1 MIRDIKQKQE
11 AMDKKD
17 SRSEIIKMLST
28 KSVAKYHVYD
38 RTMEAFDL
46 IKDFMRNFSEDVKG
60 ELENLENEVP
70 VSFKEKGRF
79 EMEFKVAGD
88 LVLATMHTNVFEFP
102 RHHAVWQNSYVK
114 DEPMRAYCGIINIY
128 NFLADSFK
136 YNRLNDVGYL
146 IGRVFINSEGHFIV
160 EGKHQLGFRFNDFAG
175 QIINKESVRKIMEA
189 AIQYSIEF
197 DLLVPP
203 FNQVQIVSV
212 QEMNNLTS
220 SISLKTGKRLGFRY
234 KVDGVKIK

>member
-1 MIRDIKQKQE
+1 
-11 AMDKKD
+11 MDNID
-17 SRSEIIKMLST
+17 SKAQIVKMLST
-28 KSVAKYHVYD
+28 KSVAKYEVYD
-38 RTMEAFDL
+38 RTKEAFDF
-46 IKDFMRNFSEDVKG
+46 IKDFTRSFSKKIEK
-60 ELENLENEVP
+60 ELDGLESKVP
-70 VSFKEKGRF
+70 VSFKEKGNF
-79 EMEFKVAGD
+79 EMEFKIAGD

-114 DEPMRAYCGIINIY
+114 EKPIRAYCGIINIY

-146 IGRVFINSEGHFIV
+146 IGRVFVNSEGHFIV
-160 EGKHQLGFRFNDFAG
+160 EGKQKMGFLFNDFAG
-175 QIINKESVRKIMEA
+175 QTINKESVQAIMES

-203 FNQVQIVSV
+203 YDQVQIVSV

-234 KVDGVKIK
+234 KVDTGKLK

>member
-1 MIRDIKQKQE
+1 MKQT
-11 AMDKKD
+11 D
-17 SRSEIIKMLST
+17 SREQIIKMLST
-28 KSVAKYHVYD
+28 KSVAKYEVYD
-38 RTMEAFDL
+38 HTQKTFNL
-46 IKDFMRNFSEDVKG
+46 IKGFTRDFALDMKKDLSGLK
-60 ELENLENEVP
+60 NEVL
-70 VSFKEKGRF
+70 VDFKEKGNF

-114 DEPMRAYCGIINIY
+114 DEPMRAYSGIISIY

-146 IGRVFINSEGHFIV
+146 IARIFVNREGHFIV
-160 EGKHQLGFRFNDFAG
+160 EGKSRLGFLFNDFAG
-175 QIINKESVRKIMEA
+175 QIITPESVQKIMEA
-189 AIQYSIEF
+189 AIQYSIDF

-203 FNQVQIVSV
+203 IDQVQLVSV

-220 SISLKTGKRLGFRY
+220 SISLKTGKRLGFNY
-234 KVDGVKIK
+234 KADIEKMK